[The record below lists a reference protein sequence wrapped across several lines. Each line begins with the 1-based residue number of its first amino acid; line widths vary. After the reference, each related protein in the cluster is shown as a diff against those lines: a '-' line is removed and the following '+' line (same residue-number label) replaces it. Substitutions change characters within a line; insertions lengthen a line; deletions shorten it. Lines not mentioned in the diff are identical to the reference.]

1 VTDDIYTFVDPD
13 VCIDFLTEITDQ
25 TKKII
30 MIIAGMFAKQVV
42 PVIEDWPQINSI
54 LVFHNDICQYKE
66 WSKHHLKVKGVFTGI
81 CSLIKCLEQI
91 INPNFFTMID
101 IIGPSNIDSNYLNSS
116 FMYSQLLKE
125 ILLDL
130 HTEGVTDRRF
140 FIEYCYEHS
149 SDKTMIDKFDCNYK
163 EFSPIYWYSAY
174 PFVFE
179 TVNTALRTVDIDLLL
194 RMIFFIGDLHKQ
206 IEERHSNIQQKER
219 LVVYRGQG

>member
-1 VTDDIYTFVDPD
+1 
-13 VCIDFLTEITDQ
+13 
-25 TKKII
+25 
-30 MIIAGMFAKQVV
+30 
-42 PVIEDWPQINSI
+42 
-54 LVFHNDICQYKE
+54 
-66 WSKHHLKVKGVFTGI
+66 
-81 CSLIKCLEQI
+81 
-91 INPNFFTMID
+91 
-101 IIGPSNIDSNYLNSS
+101 
-116 FMYSQLLKE
+116 MYSQLLKE